1 MLAITTHSLQNG
13 ISHHYFCTKWPLLA
27 SNTHTVT
34 APVYKGFRMAV
45 KMHRN
50 NGNSLLGSLV
60 WWTMLALK
68 EMYLLSCWSQVSRSG
83 LGSLGMQVYP
93 FYHKCSVARQQRA
106 KTSKSIFKKR
116 DASLFFDLFF
126 SFCPL
131 RGPAVTS
138 NPNPGKSFGD
148 EVIWILDIFG
158 TLTQKQ
164 KNSIQEKAASQK
176 LQVMDSIIMQSFR
189 PFARVSAGPE

>member
-1 MLAITTHSLQNG
+1 MPTDKEA
-13 ISHHYFCTKWPLLA
+13 
-27 SNTHTVT
+27 
-34 APVYKGFRMAV
+34 
-45 KMHRN
+45 RN
-50 NGNSLLGSLV
+50 
-60 WWTMLALK
+60 
-68 EMYLLSCWSQVSRSG
+68 WSKLYS
-83 LGSLGMQVYP
+83 
-93 FYHKCSVARQQRA
+93 
-106 KTSKSIFKKR
+106 KKR
-116 DASLFFDLFF
+116 CLVFDLFF

-138 NPNPGKSFGD
+138 NPNPGKSFRD
-148 EVIWILDIFG
+148 EVIWIFNIFG

>member
-1 MLAITTHSLQNG
+1 MAFLITTSTQNG
-13 ISHHYFCTKWPLLA
+13 RCWHQTRAQLQHLFTKASGWQWRCIETMAIRFWGPWFDEQCSRWKRCIFFLA
-27 SNTHTVT
+27 RRRSLDRVL
-34 APVYKGFRMAV
+34 AV
-45 KMHRN
+45 
-50 NGNSLLGSLV
+50 
-60 WWTMLALK
+60 LACKYIPSTTNALWLDSRGQK
-68 EMYLLSCWSQVSRSG
+68 HQKLSS
-83 LGSLGMQVYP
+83 
-93 FYHKCSVARQQRA
+93 
-106 KTSKSIFKKR
+106 KKR
-116 DASLFFDLFF
+116 CLVFDLFF

-164 KNSIQEKAASQK
+164 ENSIQEKAASQK